1 MNVVHVKVFKLTK
14 ENIQKKYDSPGSELD
29 FVPDFKAF
37 MKQREPY
44 NNYFYSN
51 EHYQKVNIKYPVS
64 QSPPKTCQK
73 NTINPLK
80 SPIKTEPSPL
90 KNVFFHQQESSN
102 SKKQKVE
109 LNNFQQQQL
118 QTLDQSSNKQADQQH
133 QHLNKKDSFFAIHSR
148 SLNQK
153 YQQQQQ
159 GNSQAQQRIQ
169 SSPKLNI
176 SRNSQSP
183 QYNYY
188 ENSLCSQSSP
198 QMLGLNSHP
207 QLNQT
212 KMLYISNS
220 FKRQQTPLQNVLI
233 QQKIEIQKKIKTENQ
248 QQYEQSLNFLLQE
261 NEKQNYLS
269 SKDLTSLPFLINQHT
284 NQNQFSENQFLANSQ
299 INNNYS
305 QEKLSTKDQEF
316 QQEEE
321 KSIQNFMSRRNLFIG
336 NNICKKGRPQSSKL
350 SHEKS
355 LDDQK
360 KNNSHLNVS
369 IPYKKQNQFLIRGF
383 QLKKS

>member
-1 MNVVHVKVFKLTK
+1 
-14 ENIQKKYDSPGSELD
+14 
-29 FVPDFKAF
+29 

-44 NNYFYSN
+44 NNYLYSN
-51 EHYQKVNIKYPVS
+51 EHYQKINIKYPIS
-64 QSPPKTCQK
+64 PSPPKTSPK
-73 NTINPLK
+73 NLITPLQ
-80 SPIKTEPSPL
+80 SPVMSEPSPL
-90 KNVFFHQQESSN
+90 TNVFFHQQENSN

-109 LNNFQQQQL
+109 LNNFQQQL
-118 QTLDQSSNKQADQQH
+118 QSQDQISNKQNDNQH

-153 YQQQQQ
+153 FQQQLQ
-159 GNSQAQQRIQ
+159 GNSSTQQRIQ

-188 ENSLCSQSSP
+188 ENSQCSQSSP

-233 QQKIEIQKKIKTENQ
+233 QQKIETQKKIKTEN
-248 QQYEQSLNFLLQE
+248 QQYEQSLNFLLQD
-261 NEKQNYLS
+261 NDKQNYLS
-269 SKDLTSLPFLINQHT
+269 SKDLTSLPFLINHPT
-284 NQNQFSENQFLANSQ
+284 NQNQYSENHILANSQ
-299 INNNYS
+299 MNNNYS
-305 QEKLSTKDQEF
+305 QELNIKEQGF

-336 NNICKKGRPQSSKL
+336 NNICQKGRPQSSKF

-360 KNNSHLNVS
+360 KNNSHLNAS
-369 IPYKKQNQFLIRGF
+369 IPYKKQNQFIVRGF

>member
-1 MNVVHVKVFKLTK
+1 MNAVHVKVFKLTK
-14 ENIQKKYDSPGSELD
+14 ENIQKKYDSPSQELD

-44 NNYFYSN
+44 NNYLYSN

-64 QSPPKTCQK
+64 PSSPKTSYK
-73 NTINPLK
+73 NTISPLQ
-80 SPIKTEPSPL
+80 SPILSEPSPL
-90 KNVFFHQQESSN
+90 TNVFFHQQENSN

-109 LNNFQQQQL
+109 LNNFQQQQF
-118 QTLDQSSNKQADQQH
+118 QASDQSSNKQNNQQH
-133 QHLNKKDSFFAIHSR
+133 QNLNKKDSFFAIHSR

-153 YQQQQQ
+153 FQQQQQ
-159 GNSQAQQRIQ
+159 GNSLAQQRIQ

-183 QYNYY
+183 LNYY

-220 FKRQQTPLQNVLI
+220 FKRQQTPLQNILI
-233 QQKIEIQKKIKTENQ
+233 QQKIETQKKIKTEKQ
-248 QQYEQSLNFLLQE
+248 QLEQSLNFLLQD
-261 NEKQNYLS
+261 NDKQNYLS
-269 SKDLTSLPFLINQHT
+269 SKDLTSLPFLINQHA
-284 NQNQFSENQFLANSQ
+284 NQIQVSENHLLTNSQ
-299 INNNYS
+299 MNNNYS
-305 QEKLSTKDQEF
+305 QELNSKEQEF

-321 KSIQNFMSRRNLFIG
+321 KSIQTFTSRRNLFIG
-336 NNICKKGRPQSSKL
+336 NNICKKGRPQSSKFT
-350 SHEKS
+350 HEKS
-355 LDDQK
+355 LEDQK
-360 KNNSHLNVS
+360 NNNLNVS
-369 IPYKKQNQFLIRGF
+369 IPYKKQNQFIVRGF